1 MGFAK
6 NSLFIAHELNA
17 RTAFLLVQ
25 FTKDICLGFKL
36 PVQPS
41 SPLASTHMLQNMH
54 LDSSRLTS
62 NYAVIILINSKEQV
76 PFCKTKFWATLR
88 FSRRT
93 LLDGINENYLI
104 INTRLNKFSFNAIRS
119 FVIAFKAACHLSL
132 SWARSIQYFSSYYFN
147 VRFNIIL
154 SSTPSSS
161 KLSVYFRITHQNSLC
176 ISLPTCP
183 VQVISF
189 ELIHD
194 QNDTF
199 QIRSSVGI

>member
-6 NSLFIAHELNA
+6 NSSFIAHELNS
-17 RTAFLLVQ
+17 RTAFFLVQ

-104 INTRLNKFSFNAIRS
+104 INSCLKKFLFNAIRS
-119 FVIAFKAACHLSL
+119 FVTAFKAACHLSL
-132 SWARSIQYFSSYYFN
+132 SWARSIHISRPITLMSVSILYCHP
-147 VRFNIIL
+147 RPGLL
-154 SSTPSSS
+154 SSLFT
-161 KLSVYFRITHQNSLC
+161 LGF
-176 ISLPTCP
+176 PTKTLYVFP
-183 VQVISF
+183 FSHAQARLF
-189 ELIHD
+189 LL
-194 QNDTF
+194 N
-199 QIRSSVGI
+199 